1 MVLIL
6 IVVLCP
12 VECLFSPQIHPS
24 AVWGLGEVGRS
35 GGLWTPCVGGMGGT
49 GGVALRE
56 KDPDSLFIAASMGGG
71 RRWLLSVRDGPQQ
84 TPDLRVLWSWNSRFQ
99 NFEKFILI
107 SYLVYVWLLFAGL
120 GLNPGSHV
128 QFMLILLLFLGKCS
142 LWYFCYCWLGWIG
155 SVKQQQPLKSYILT
169 NRCGCSQRTW
179 KPSIEEFSLFLSSC
193 V

>member
-1 MVLIL
+1 MSSGMFI
-6 IVVLCP
+6 
-12 VECLFSPQIHPS
+12 FSPNSSICSLGP
-24 AVWGLGEVGRS
+24 WGGREITRALNSLRGRHGRYGRS
-35 GGLWTPCVGGMGGT
+35 CSYGKRPGQLVHCGLH
-49 GGVALRE
+49 
-56 KDPDSLFIAASMGGG
+56 G
-71 RRWLLSVRDGPQQ
+71 RGQEMAVSVRDGPQQ

-179 KPSIEEFSLFLSSC
+179 KLSIEEFSLSLSSC
-193 V
+193 M